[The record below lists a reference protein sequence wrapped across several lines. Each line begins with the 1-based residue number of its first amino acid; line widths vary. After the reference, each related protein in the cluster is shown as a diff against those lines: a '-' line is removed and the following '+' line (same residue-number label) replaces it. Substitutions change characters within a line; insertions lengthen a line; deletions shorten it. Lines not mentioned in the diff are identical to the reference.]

1 MTKYRAGDKITV
13 EYELVEGTDLY
24 AGGVAFIIPTTSG
37 LNLRIN
43 VTENTKLLKIISHTP
58 KPIELAAGQTWKRV
72 GTAQRV
78 QVMHVDPVNHDG
90 GRRRF
95 VVSRFMTDIPVSNFY
110 DDFLRAHEYVSG

>member
-1 MTKYRAGDKITV
+1 MTKYRAGDKVLIECTV
-13 EYELVEGTDLY
+13 LVDSDSPVVRVELDSTTGSCLEGEHILTR
-24 AGGVAFIIPTTSG
+24 AIKA
-37 LNLRIN
+37 
-43 VTENTKLLKIISHTP
+43 HTP

-72 GTAQRV
+72 GTDQRV
-78 QVMHVDPVNHDG
+78 QVMHVDPVNHDS